1 MSEDAVRQGP
11 DSKQR
16 LGKAVMVP
24 VWSSGFIVGT
34 LAVRHAS
41 GLSILF
47 WRMGIAS
54 LVMAGICLAMRVE
67 WPRDRRTVLQMVLV
81 GLLLQAAQFV
91 GIFLALEHGVSAGLT
106 ALLAGSSPLIVAVL
120 ATALLD
126 EHLKPIQW
134 VGSLIGVAG
143 VVFAVIESL
152 NGGGSAIG
160 FVFAVVGL
168 AGLVG
173 GTLVQR
179 VGGANVDPRAGLTI
193 QLVVATLVI
202 APLTALTE
210 NFDLGTGA
218 LAPVVWL
225 TFGLSIGAVMLFFW
239 LLKREKSGEATSFLY
254 LVPATTAIGGA
265 VFLGQPLQL
274 GAVIGLA
281 LAFIGVRMVSSPDRI
296 VPFGRGDRDLS
307 TDEST
312 PRSEPPQRLSPES
325 T

>member
-1 MSEDAVRQGP
+1 VSAQAGTTQAGNGATRT
-11 DSKQR
+11 KLR

-54 LVMAGICLAMRVE
+54 LVMAGICLVMRVK
-67 WPRDRRTVLQMVLV
+67 WPRDRRTLLQMVLV

-106 ALLAGSSPLIVAVL
+106 ALLAGSSPLLVAVL
-120 ATALLD
+120 ATVLLD

-143 VVFAVIESL
+143 VLFAVIESL
-152 NGGGSAIG
+152 HGGGSAIG
-160 FVFAVVGL
+160 FVFAVIGL

-179 VGGANVDPRAGLTI
+179 VGGGNIDPRAGLTI
-193 QLVVATLVI
+193 QLVVATVVI
-202 APLTALTE
+202 APLTALTA
-210 NFDLGTGA
+210 NFDVGTEA
-218 LAPVVWL
+218 LAPMVWL

-239 LLKREKSGEATSFLY
+239 LLRNEKSGEATSFLY
-254 LVPATTAIGGA
+254 LVPATTAIAG
-265 VFLGQPLQL
+265 VPILDQPLQL

-281 LAFIGVRMVSSPDRI
+281 LAFAGVRLVSSPR
-296 VPFGRGDRDLS
+296 
-307 TDEST
+307 
-312 PRSEPPQRLSPES
+312 EPEPVRRVRRLVAAQ
-325 T
+325 TLKL